1 MSIVCPICHSSA
13 CKCDWTICQCWLSE
27 TEIRAN
33 LTQELQTA
41 TKEKQQQIIEQ
52 TKIAIAIK
60 EDETTCTYDKHWA
73 WGKCIYCSN
82 YKRYEKYYQD
92 GQCPVRI
99 SLKKLKENV

>member
-1 MSIVCPICHSSA
+1 
-13 CKCDWTICQCWLSE
+13 LSE

-60 EDETTCTYDKHWA
+60 EDETTCTYDKHGA
-73 WGKCIYCSN
+73 
-82 YKRYEKYYQD
+82 R
-92 GQCPVRI
+92 
-99 SLKKLKENV
+99 

>member
-1 MSIVCPICHSSA
+1 
-13 CKCDWTICQCWLSE
+13 LSE

-60 EDETTCTYDKHWA
+60 EDETTCTYDKH
-73 WGKCIYCSN
+73 
-82 YKRYEKYYQD
+82 
-92 GQCPVRI
+92 
-99 SLKKLKENV
+99 